1 MRWYLWIP
9 FISTVAA
16 IPVALITFIVMSD
29 GYSDLFFY
37 FLPVFFCC
45 FYLAPCITATN
56 FVVGIRMRAM
66 ASDILLFVLNL
77 IGLGLGP
84 MVTGFVSDWL
94 TPTFGTDALRYAMS
108 LTVLVNIWCALHY
121 YWAIK
126 TIRDD
131 IALAAE

>member
-1 MRWYLWIP
+1 
-9 FISTVAA
+9 
-16 IPVALITFIVMSD
+16 
-29 GYSDLFFY
+29 
-37 FLPVFFCC
+37 
-45 FYLAPCITATN
+45 
-56 FVVGIRMRAM
+56 MRAM
-66 ASDILLFVLNL
+66 ASAILLFVLNL

-121 YWAIK
+121 YWATK

-131 IALAAE
+131 IELAAE